1 MNGPSEKQ
9 EKPVFH
15 FINRFTVT
23 GDPAEFERIL
33 GEINAHMSAQPGF
46 RRHRLYRSAKDP
58 QIYVETAEWD
68 SAELHRKA
76 IGTDAF
82 RAGVKK
88 VMAHATAEPAP
99 FTVVREN
106 GTGAP

>member
-1 MNGPSEKQ
+1 M
-9 EKPVFH
+9 FH

-33 GEINAHMSAQPGF
+33 GEINAYMSAQPGF

-58 QIYVETAEWD
+58 NVYVETAEWE
-68 SAELHRKA
+68 SAELHQRA
-76 IGTDAF
+76 LRGEGF
-82 RAGVKK
+82 RNGVRK
-88 VMAHATAEPAP
+88 VMTHATAEPAP

-106 GTGAP
+106 SAAGL